1 MPELPEAG
9 EYPAELRGIMER
21 HNKAIR
27 DAAGADSKVE
37 GPSELG
43 QAKRALSSVQS
54 ELRQLKQ
61 RVIQIEKMIHADSA
75 NAMGGAS
82 GKSHA
87 FLQIFGG
94 RSSASRA
101 RANEKRAIT
110 RQKAALLEPYRNVK
124 LAIDESIRQMG
135 AARAGVQQELSTE
148 RQSAP
153 RKARKVQGLPGQ
165 LRELAKLR
173 ESGAHTAEEYEAAK
187 RKLLG

>member
-1 MPELPEAG
+1 MPELPEAS
-9 EYPAELRGIMER
+9 EYAAELRGIIE
-21 HNKAIR
+21 HYNAAIR
-27 DAAGADSKVE
+27 DAAGTDSKVE

-43 QAKRALSSVQS
+43 HAKRALASVQS

-61 RVIQIEKMIHADSA
+61 RVVQTERQIHTDSA

-82 GKSHA
+82 GKSHV
-87 FLQIFGG
+87 FLQILSG

-110 RQKAALLEPYRNVK
+110 RQKAALLEPYRSVK

-135 AARAGVQQELSTE
+135 AARAGIQQELSAE

-153 RKARKVQGLPGQ
+153 RRARKPRDLPGQ
-165 LRELAKLR
+165 LRELAELK
-173 ESGAHTAEEYEAAK
+173 ENGALTADEYDAAK